1 MKMKVIVLLTALLLI
16 GGHAFAA
23 NGDLTVNGVL
33 SAGTVSVGA
42 GGVKFS
48 DGSVQATG
56 YKGPSTQ
63 SVVTSS
69 RVWNTVYRNDKVPAL
84 PMMVVISGQGG
95 GSSNTTAY
103 SDSSTSPTTV
113 VAQYGAVWGYGPNMS
128 MSFWVLP
135 GNYYKVV
142 SSCSL
147 GTWVEYR

>member
-23 NGDLTVNGVL
+23 NGDLTVNGIL

-69 RVWNTVYRNDKVPAL
+69 RSWNTVYRNNTGL

-95 GSSNTTAY
+95 GSSTTAAY

-113 VAQYGAVWGYGPNMS
+113 VALYGATWGYGPSMS

-147 GTWVEYR
+147 WTWVEYR